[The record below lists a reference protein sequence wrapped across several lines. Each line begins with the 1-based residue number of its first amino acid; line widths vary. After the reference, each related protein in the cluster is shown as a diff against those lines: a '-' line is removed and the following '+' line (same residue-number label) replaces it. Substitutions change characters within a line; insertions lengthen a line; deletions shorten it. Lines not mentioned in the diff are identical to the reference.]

1 MNSFLKPVI
10 GVLAA
15 GLSAATMAQTVTI
28 SVASF
33 PDLDRGIKLAIPL
46 YRSSTRTSRSS

>member
-1 MNSFLKPVI
+1 MRAFLKPVL
-10 GVLAA
+10 GALAL
-15 GLSAATMAQTVTI
+15 GLSAATMAQNVTI

-46 YRSSTRTSRSS
+46 YK